1 VSRRKIDGQ
10 ASPRE
15 AQEMRDAQFAM
26 RISILFGVAML
37 LGKTAAFFMT
47 HSVAIFSDA
56 AESVIHVIALDS
68 PATAF
73 ALAPDRLHRIFS
85 TVMSES
91 LSSPRVLKG
100 P

>member
-1 VSRRKIDGQ
+1 MSRRKTDSQ

-26 RISILFGVAML
+26 LISLLFGVAML

-56 AESVIHVIALDS
+56 AESVIHVIAVG
-68 PATAF
+68 F
-73 ALAPDRLHRIFS
+73 ASYSLRLSF

-91 LSSPRVLKG
+91 RSFPQVLKG